1 MLLTR
6 ARKRIGMLMTTTTLG
21 MLMAARAATTLG
33 MLMTA
38 TTLGIL
44 ITATFLS
51 LPQMPCAWISQ
62 CLQVFDNKKP
72 RGVLPDRFT
81 VTPGPH

>member
-1 MLLTR
+1 MHTPPKNFKGTMDVFGKTCGEMLLTG
-6 ARKRIGMLMTTTTLG
+6 ARKRIGMLMTTTALG

-51 LPQMPCAWISQ
+51 LP
-62 CLQVFDNKKP
+62 
-72 RGVLPDRFT
+72 
-81 VTPGPH
+81 